1 MLLWF
6 MAILPGGA
14 VANRNDPPCGRQPH
28 DADQVASVRGTA
40 ADQCDCHRAYR
51 HSEYVSCVTEVAYA
65 AVAYGSLR
73 PECSGALV
81 YCAALSTC
89 GRPRFTTRCRTDRQG
104 RTRCSIKRGTP
115 PGTAPPG
122 RAGSVGP

>member
-81 YCAALSTC
+81 YCAALSETTTTTTMKASPM
-89 GRPRFTTRCRTDRQG
+89 GAFLDGPR
-104 RTRCSIKRGTP
+104 
-115 PGTAPPG
+115 APW
-122 RAGSVGP
+122 

>member
-1 MLLWF
+1 MLLWL
-6 MAILPGGA
+6 MAVLPAGA
-14 VANRNDPPCGRQPH
+14 APNRNDPPCGRQPH

-40 ADQCDCHRAYR
+40 ADQCDCHSAYR

-81 YCAALSTC
+81 YSAALSTC
-89 GRPRFTTRCRTDRQG
+89 GTAGLAPCCRTARQG
-104 RTRCSIKRGTP
+104 SPRSSIHL
-115 PGTAPPG
+115 
-122 RAGSVGP
+122 